1 MTDTLTPIEPET
13 KFPRPLANLRKYVVA
28 TLYLETDDPV
38 DLRLLVEST
47 VPPFTDDDVYAARI
61 SGPDLREA
69 KAAFAG
75 TPVEQY
81 VPAHR
86 VRRDPVTGENETT
99 IEVGASDGDPPASAR
114 AMRRSTT
121 GFCSSSPRRG
131 RTCGACRVRW
141 CSTAWTPWPPTTSR
155 RCVTCG
161 CSVSA
166 TAKAIASSRWRNW
179 STSTATRR
187 ARSIAT
193 ITPPWRTCC
202 APSWPGTRR
211 TRRRGGRRRKD
222 WHIWQRLAP
231 QTAVPSGSLTVTRA
245 THPRTRFLSGLSP
258 FPSPFS

>member
-99 IEVGASDGDPPASAR
+99 IEVGASDGDP
-114 AMRRSTT
+114 T
-121 GFCSSSPRRG
+121 
-131 RTCGACRVRW
+131 
-141 CSTAWTPWPPTTSR
+141 
-155 RCVTCG
+155 
-161 CSVSA
+161 SVSA
-166 TAKAIASSRWRNW
+166 SNAPLNHWILQQQPKARPYLRRVPRSVVLDCVDTLAADDIQALRNLW
-179 STSTATRR
+179 LLSLSDSKGHRKLTVAQLVHKHGYS
-187 ARSIAT
+187 ARSVHRHHNAAVAHLL
-193 ITPPWRTCC
+193 R
-202 APSWPGTRR
+202 ALLA
-211 TRRRGGRRRKD
+211 
-222 WHIWQRLAP
+222 WH
-231 QTAVPSGSLTVTRA
+231 A
-245 THPRTRFLSGLSP
+245 THPEARRQAA
-258 FPSPFS
+258 